1 MKEYSYLYIG
11 ILNDYDLI
19 SSKLMRGTKVD
30 FEDCLMLAQAHK
42 EEINIEDLE
51 QHFLELISYDVS
63 VDRLKPHIDHFL
75 QLLGDP
81 EV

>member
-1 MKEYSYLYIG
+1 MYNTLHVNVQMNYKLDKQLLLDTLSQWNRF
-11 ILNDYDLI
+11 LN
-19 SSKLMRGTKVD
+19 RRV
-30 FEDCLMLAQAHK
+30 HP
-42 EEINIEDLE
+42 INIEDLE